1 MREVVHILFGAAFTV
16 GVSVALGLTLMR
28 RLGLV
33 WHRMEAALLAFI
45 AGSACL
51 SFLTALLCLVHQA
64 RRGVFLWGGLAAIGW
79 AIWAERRERQ
89 GLGAGGRGSGVG
101 GLGPE
106 LGGRGPGA
114 GSRPIRPGSPSTPRR
129 KRLPAVPFGW
139 LLLFSLVFMAFFL
152 CYFFNA
158 MAPETSPDG
167 SGYHLGNVARMWRH
181 HGFDWDYRSM
191 YSYLSQGMEML
202 FLVAFAF
209 GGHSAAA
216 MVHFTFLNAL
226 ALLIVAYGRRFGF
239 PRAGVFGAILVYA
252 CPVIGMDG
260 TAAYNDLA
268 VATLTFAVFY
278 LLQVWDEVRSSNIL
292 LLIGLLCGSAFGVK
306 YTAFLVFPVAMAFAG
321 WHGARLRG
329 LILLAVP
336 ASLMVAPWIV
346 RNWIWVG
353 NPMAPFLNAGFP
365 NPYYHAGMEKIYVD
379 SLSHYM
385 GIQHAW
391 EIPLQLTMRGS
402 LVEGLAGPAF
412 LLAPLALLA
421 LRSPQL
427 GSSQLGSSQLGSPQG
442 SQRQAGRLLAA
453 AVVFAVPAYFN
464 TGARFLIPA
473 LPFVA
478 LALGLGLSQSRGVLL
493 AVALFHAV
501 VSWPA
506 VLSTYCDHWAWRVAS
521 IPVKA
526 ALRREPEWPYIL
538 QRLGDLALKGPIEQA
553 VPAGEKIFS
562 FAGRPDAY
570 IDRDIV
576 VQYESTLG
584 NLVQDILQAPAA
596 HPPKHLQAFQ
606 FLPVTAR
613 GVRVVNLAAAANFW
627 TVAEMRIRSQGREL
641 GRSPGWRVS
650 AWPNGWEAPL
660 AFDNSYAT
668 RWSTWQAMS
677 PGARLQAEWSQAET
691 VDSVWLECDPA
702 WEAKV
707 QVEVLTE
714 RGRWVAIT
722 DTAER
727 STVDLPTGIRRAASR
742 DVKGL
747 GIRFLW
753 INGSDFCAE
762 DMKNYSKFWG
772 ITLVGEA
779 NGTRFYRID

>member
-1 MREVVHILFGAAFTV
+1 MREVTHILFGAVFTV
-16 GVSVALGLTLMR
+16 GICVALGLILMR

-45 AGSACL
+45 AGSGCL

-64 RRGVFLWGGLAAIGW
+64 RRGVFLWGGLALIGW
-79 AIWAERRERQ
+79 AIWEERKE
-89 GLGAGGRGSGVG
+89 
-101 GLGPE
+101 
-106 LGGRGPGA
+106 
-114 GSRPIRPGSPSTPRR
+114 PRR
-129 KRLPAVPFGW
+129 QPLPGLPFGW
-139 LLLFSLVFMAFFL
+139 LLLLCVVFSIFFL

-167 SGYHLGNVARMWRH
+167 SGYHLGNVARIWKH
-181 HGFDWDYRSM
+181 HGFDWGFRSM
-191 YSYLSQGMEML
+191 YSYFSQGMEML
-202 FLVAFAF
+202 FLVAFMF
-209 GGHSAAA
+209 GGYSAAA
-216 MVHFTFLNAL
+216 MVHFAFLNVL
-226 ALLIVAYGRRFGF
+226 PLLMVVYGRRFGF

-252 CPVIGMDG
+252 CPVVGADG
-260 TAAYNDLA
+260 VAAYNDLA
-268 VATLTFAVFY
+268 VATLIFAVFY
-278 LLQVWDEVRSSNIL
+278 LLQVWDELKSSKIL
-292 LLIGLLCGSAFGVK
+292 ILIGLLCGAAFAIK
-306 YTAFLVFPVAMAFAG
+306 YTALLVFPVALAFAC
-321 WHGARLRG
+321 WRRARLSDLAG
-329 LILLAVP
+329 LT
-336 ASLMVAPWIV
+336 ASAGVVTAPWIG
-346 RNWIWVG
+346 RNWIWAG
-353 NPMAPFLNAGFP
+353 NPMAPFLNAWFP
-365 NPYYHAGMEKIYVD
+365 NPYYHAGMEKIYVET
-379 SLSHYM
+379 LRHYQ
-385 GIQHAW
+385 GIRHLW

-421 LRSPQL
+421 LRPR
-427 GSSQLGSSQLGSPQG
+427 QG
-442 SQRQAGRLLAA
+442 SEGGQARQGPMLLAA
-453 AVVFAVPAYFN
+453 AVLFAVPAYFN

-478 LALGLGLSQSRGVLL
+478 LALGLGLSQSPGVLW
-493 AVALFHAV
+493 AVAVFHAV
-501 VSWPA
+501 VCWPT

-526 ALRREPEWPYIL
+526 ALRMEPEWPYIL
-538 QRLGDLALKGPIEQA
+538 RRLGDLQLKARIEQA
-553 VPAGEKIFS
+553 VPPGEKIFS

-584 NLVQDILQAPAA
+584 NLVQDILQAPGA
-596 HPPKHLQAFQ
+596 HPPKNLQAFQ

-613 GVRVVNLAAAANFW
+613 GVRVVNLRPAANFW

-641 GRSPGWRVS
+641 PRTSDWRVS

-677 PGARLQAEWSQAET
+677 PGARLQAEFGKAET
-691 VDSVWLECDPA
+691 LDSVWLECDPA

-714 RGRWVAIT
+714 HGRWVAIT
-722 DTAER
+722 DTDER
-727 STVDLPTGIRRAASR
+727 STLDLPSGIRRAATR
-742 DVKGL
+742 DVKAL

-753 INGSDFCAE
+753 INDADFCAA
-762 DMKNYSKFWG
+762 DMKNYPKFWG
-772 ITLVGEA
+772 ITLLAEG
-779 NGTRFYRID
+779 NGTRFYGID

>member
-1 MREVVHILFGAAFTV
+1 MREVAHILFGAVFTAA
-16 GVSVALGLTLMR
+16 VSVALGLILMR

-51 SFLTALLCLVHQA
+51 SFVIALLCLVHLA
-64 RRGVFLWGGLAAIGW
+64 RRGVFLWGGLALIGW
-79 AIWAERRERQ
+79 AVWDERKQARHGDAPDVR
-89 GLGAGGRGSGVG
+89 
-101 GLGPE
+101 
-106 LGGRGPGA
+106 
-114 GSRPIRPGSPSTPRR
+114 TPLPDAAI
-129 KRLPAVPFGW
+129 LPAEGDTPAPPAPKPPLRCQPVPLGW
-139 LLLFSLVFMAFFL
+139 LLILSLIFTAFFL

-158 MAPETSPDG
+158 LAPETSPDG
-167 SGYHLGNVARMWRH
+167 SGYHLGNVLRMWKH
-181 HGFDWDYRSM
+181 HGFDWEFRSM

-202 FLVAFAF
+202 FLMAFAF

-216 MVHFTFLNAL
+216 MMHFAFLNAL
-226 ALLIVAYGRRFGF
+226 PWLMVAYGRRFGF

-252 CPVIGMDG
+252 CPVVG
-260 TAAYNDLA
+260 TAGVAAYNDLA
-268 VATLTFAVFY
+268 VATLIFAVFY
-278 LLQVWDEVRSSNIL
+278 LLQVWDELKSSNIL
-292 LLIGLLCGSAFGVK
+292 LLIGLLCGAAFAVK
-306 YTAFLVFPVAMAFAG
+306 YTALLVFPVALAFAV
-321 WHGARLRG
+321 WHKAPLRG
-329 LILLAVP
+329 LVLLT
-336 ASLMVAPWIV
+336 ASAGVVAAPWIV
-346 RNWIWVG
+346 RDLFWVG
-353 NPMAPFLNAGFP
+353 NPFAPFLNAWFP
-365 NPYYHAGMEKIYVD
+365 NPYYHAGMEQIYVD
-379 SLSHYM
+379 GLSHYL
-385 GIQHAW
+385 GIKHAW

-402 LVEGLAGPAF
+402 LVEGLAGPVF

-421 LRSPQL
+421 LRARP
-427 GSSQLGSSQLGSPQG
+427 GSQG
-442 SQRQAGRLLAA
+442 QARQRQAQRLLAA
-453 AVVFAVPAYFN
+453 AVIFAVPAYFN
-464 TGARFLIPA
+464 TGARFLIPS
-473 LPFVA
+473 LPFLA
-478 LALGLGLSQSRGVLL
+478 LALGLGLSQSPGVLW

-526 ALRREPEWPYIL
+526 ALRQEPEWPFIL
-538 QRLGDLALKGPIEQA
+538 QRAGDLALKGRIEQA
-553 VPAGEKIFS
+553 VPAGQKIFS
-562 FAGRPDAY
+562 FAGRPEAY

-596 HPPKHLQAFQ
+596 HPPKHVQAFQ

-641 GRSPGWRVS
+641 ARSPKWRVS

-677 PGARLQAEWSQAET
+677 PGARLQAEFGKAET
-691 VDSVWLECDPA
+691 LDSVWLECDPA

-707 QVEVLTE
+707 QVEVLTA
-714 RGRWVAIT
+714 RGLWVAIT

-727 STVDLPTGIRRAASR
+727 STVDPPSGIRRAAIR
-742 DVKGL
+742 DVKAL

-753 INGSDFCAE
+753 INDADFCAA

-772 ITLVGEA
+772 ITLLAEA